1 MTARADS
8 ASSKMEVEPLPY
20 ALGACVTGI
29 DLRGLSDAAFA
40 AIREAWLEHLVIVIR
55 GGRVIWPRTQKQ
67 NP

>member
-1 MTARADS
+1 MIARADIGS
-8 ASSKMEVEPLPY
+8 GKMAVEPLPY
-20 ALGACVTGI
+20 ALGARVTGI
-29 DLRGLSDAAFA
+29 DLRSLSDAAFA